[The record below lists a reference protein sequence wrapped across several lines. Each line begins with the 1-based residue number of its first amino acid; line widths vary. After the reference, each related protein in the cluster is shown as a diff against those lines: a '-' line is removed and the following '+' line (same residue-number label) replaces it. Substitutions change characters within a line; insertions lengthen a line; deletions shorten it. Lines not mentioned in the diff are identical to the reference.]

1 MNVVVGV
8 IVAIAKFLYGYVVGD
23 DLLLAAVMGLALVAT
38 GWLVAAGVNAW
49 WLVPALA
56 VVMTG
61 VHLRWRGTAGRSM
74 RSN

>member
-1 MNVVVGV
+1 MNMVVRV

-23 DLLLAAVMGLALVAT
+23 DLLLAVVMGLALVAT
-38 GWLVAAGVNAW
+38 GLLIGAGINAW

-61 VHLRWRGTAGRSM
+61 VHLRWRGQGNKA
-74 RSN
+74 